1 MESTIDLVKDKA
13 HEAAETLTDA
23 QNVGN
28 AERII
33 SLAAGLILTV
43 AGIRKKETML
53 GKGLSLVGGLLITR
67 GTTGFCPLNKAIGR
81 NSLLTEAIA

>member
-1 MESTIDLVKDKA
+1 MESTVDLVKDKA
-13 HEAAETLTDA
+13 QEAANTLTDA

-33 SLAAGLILTV
+33 SLAAGVILTV
-43 AGIRKKETML
+43 AGLRKKETML
-53 GKGLSLVGGLLITR
+53 GKGMSFIGGLLITR

-81 NSLLTEAIA
+81 NSLLTEAVA

>member
-13 HEAAETLTDA
+13 QEAADTLTDA

-33 SLAAGLILTV
+33 SLAAGVILTV
-43 AGIRKKETML
+43 VGLRKKETML
-53 GKGLSLVGGLLITR
+53 GKGMSFIGGLLITR

>member
-13 HEAAETLTDA
+13 QQAADTLTEV

-28 AERII
+28 SERII
-33 SLAAGLILTV
+33 SLAAGAILTFV
-43 AGIRKKETML
+43 GLRQKETML

-67 GTTGFCPLNKAIGR
+67 GTSGFCPLNKAIGR
-81 NSLLTEAIA
+81 NSLLTEATA